1 MPWID
6 RRTIRQR
13 LLLIGRMLKQVFE
26 AALAAVAAHIDFLDG
41 ISDAVAA
48 VACTMG
54 ITGLGRQLQSHATA
68 AAVVDNSRSEAFPL
82 AAHWFV
88 HGVAVAG
95 PVLHSVAH
103 SVGFGPCDSDRV
115 HTLLL
120 PQIGH
125 DPLRVGSIVLAGES
139 L

>member
-54 ITGLGRQLQSHATA
+54 ITGLGGLRHCDAHKLRTDGRRRQLQSHATA
-68 AAVVDNSRSEAFPL
+68 AAVSTK
-82 AAHWFV
+82 FV
-88 HGVAVAG
+88 RIAMTQ
-95 PVLHSVAH
+95 S
-103 SVGFGPCDSDRV
+103 SKTC
-115 HTLLL
+115 
-120 PQIGH
+120 
-125 DPLRVGSIVLAGES
+125 
-139 L
+139 